1 MRVRVLGTSAGGGL
15 PQWNCACPNCRAA
28 REGRLGPRLQ
38 CALAFCDADAGW
50 YLVNATP
57 DVTHQMS
64 RWPEL
69 HPRRG
74 VRQAPVRGVL
84 LTDGELDHV
93 LGLLHLRESTPWTL
107 YATPSV
113 LRLLREDLC
122 LLPALERYNEVR
134 ARPLTASGMEL
145 PGVEVRIV
153 ETSRRRP
160 RYARGGGEGSVVALV
175 LTDRTTGQSLVYAPG
190 VAELS
195 EPLRTVCVTASVVL
209 FDGTFFTDDE
219 PVRMGIASENAR
231 AMGHVPVSGR
241 DGSACWLADLPTP
254 YKLYVH
260 LNNTNPLLDP
270 DSQARA
276 WIRELGLE
284 VAEDGWEVVV

>member
-1 MRVRVLGTSAGGGL
+1 
-15 PQWNCACPNCRAA
+15 
-28 REGRLGPRLQ
+28 
-38 CALAFCDADAGW
+38 
-50 YLVNATP
+50 
-57 DVTHQMS
+57 
-64 RWPEL
+64 
-69 HPRRG
+69 
-74 VRQAPVRGVL
+74 VRGVL

-284 VAEDGWEVVV
+284 GAEDGGEVVG